1 MPLPKLPELDP
12 KKPDKDDILNSK
24 TNVPDLDETEDDIV
38 ELTDE
43 DFFDIEEDNNLQEES
58 NLQGENNYQS
68 KAYQGKFNYKEQL
81 PADSPP
87 PFPENNQYDLDEV
100 QEQESQAQAQE
111 QQTDNQKDIQRLSN
125 EIKNNKKRNNPF
137 KGLLKNKNV
146 SKLLENKKVKYI
158 LISVAAF
165 IGIILLMTILSKFRG
180 NKTQDKLQVQQQGR
194 QVEQQ
199 AEPEEKQTEALQ
211 LVKKIKGSTDNESII
226 VEFNKIKEPIELKYL
241 SVYYQEDNNKVNE
254 CTLFDLNLDSK
265 TKEVELKCDTQPI
278 VNEFKKVQYL
288 IELERK

>member
-24 TNVPDLDETEDDIV
+24 TNVPDLEETDDDIV

-43 DFFDIEEDNNLQEES
+43 DFFDIEETESQE
-58 NLQGENNYQS
+58 ENNYQPE
-68 KAYQGKFNYKEQL
+68 AYQNKFNYKEQL
-81 PADSPP
+81 SEDAPP
-87 PFPENNQYDLDEV
+87 PFPKNNQDDLSGE
-100 QEQESQAQAQE
+100 AQQQGAQE

-125 EIKNNKKRNNPF
+125 EIKNSKKKNNLF
-137 KGLLKNKNV
+137 KGLLKNKNI

-158 LISVAAF
+158 LISVATF
-165 IGIILLMTILSKFRG
+165 IGIILLMTMLSKFRG
-180 NKTQDKLQVQQQGR
+180 NKTQDKPQIQPQVQEQESQESQAQVQQG
-194 QVEQQ
+194 
-199 AEPEEKQTEALQ
+199 EPEVKQTETLQ
-211 LVKKIKGSTDNESII
+211 LVKKIKDSTDNSSII
-226 VEFNKIKEPIELKYL
+226 VELNKVKEPIELKYL

-278 VNEFKKVQYL
+278 VNNFKKTQYL
-288 IELERK
+288 VELERK

>member
-24 TNVPDLDETEDDIV
+24 TNMSDLEETDDDIV

-43 DFFDIEEDNNLQEES
+43 DFFDVEES
-58 NLQGENNYQS
+58 NLQGEINSQPE
-68 KAYQGKFNYKEQL
+68 AYQDKFNHKEQL

-87 PFPENNQYDLDEV
+87 AFLENNQDDLAGA
-100 QEQESQAQAQE
+100 QEQESQAQE

-125 EIKNNKKRNNPF
+125 EIKNSKKRNNPF
-137 KGLLKNKNV
+137 KGLLKNKNI

-180 NKTQDKLQVQQQGR
+180 NKTQDKSKVQQQ
-194 QVEQQ
+194 QEQQ
-199 AEPEEKQTEALQ
+199 AGQQTRPEEKQTETLQ
-211 LVKKIKGSTDNESII
+211 LVKKIKSSTDNESII
-226 VEFNKIKEPIELKYL
+226 IELNKIKEPIELKYL
-241 SVYYQEDNNKVNE
+241 SIYYQEDNNKVNE

-288 IELERK
+288 VELERE

>member
-24 TNVPDLDETEDDIV
+24 TNMPDLEEADDDIV

-43 DFFDIEEDNNLQEES
+43 DFFDVEEDNNLQK
-58 NLQGENNYQS
+58 ENNFQPE
-68 KAYQGKFNYKEQL
+68 AYQGKFNYKKQL
-81 PADSPP
+81 PADAPP
-87 PFPENNQYDLDEV
+87 HFLKNNQYDLDGM
-100 QEQESQAQAQE
+100 QEQEYQVQTQE

-125 EIKNNKKRNNPF
+125 EIKNSKKRNNPF
-137 KGLLKNKNV
+137 KGLLKNKNI

-180 NKTQDKLQVQQQGR
+180 NKTQDKPKVQPQIQEQESQAQVQQT
-194 QVEQQ
+194 
-199 AEPEEKQTEALQ
+199 EPEEKQTEALQ
-211 LVKKIKGSTDNESII
+211 LIKKIKSSTDNESII
-226 VEFNKIKEPIELKYL
+226 VELNKIKEPIELKYL

-278 VNEFKKVQYL
+278 VNEFKKIQYL
-288 IELERK
+288 VELERK